1 MAAEVRAGAESLP
14 VLQEPQ
20 MAGGKAEVNIIA
32 IELDAS
38 IQCRAVIDTGTVAEY
53 AERMEAGDA
62 FPPVVLFG
70 TVKRCWIGD
79 GWHRVMAARQL
90 GRTEIEADL
99 REGDRRDALKYAL
112 GANAANGLRR
122 TNADK
127 RRCVEIALAEFGNL
141 SSRAIAGLC
150 GVSPGL
156 VDLARPAEALPK
168 LGNAT
173 RTTSDGR
180 QYPAARKPAE
190 VKDDE
195 DDEETENEQK
205 EVIIDP
211 LSGKANAPDIDAED
225 ETNSDPPNLAGLKR
239 YWNYANKRERK
250 AFLQYIKE

>member
-1 MAAEVRAGAESLP
+1 
-14 VLQEPQ
+14 LQKPQ
-20 MAGGKAEVNIIA
+20 MAGGKTEMNITA

-38 IQCRAVIDTGTVAEY
+38 IQCRAVIDTGTVSEY

-90 GRTEIEADL
+90 GRMEIEADL

-150 GVSPGL
+150 GVGVHL
-156 VDLARPAEALPK
+156 VSDNRQVCDSH
-168 LGNAT
+168 
-173 RTTSDGR
+173 TSTVTGADGK
-180 QYPAARKPAE
+180 QYPAARIPKRQAMFQSAE
-190 VKDDE
+190 
-195 DDEETENEQK
+195 EEESFYEKAEKAEKANEQK
-205 EVIIDP
+205 EAIAVTPQVIAD
-211 LSGKANAPDIDAED
+211 KAIFFLTQIKARNDASKNAFESVV
-225 ETNSDPPNLAGLKR
+225 TWCK
-239 YWNYANKRERK
+239 K
-250 AFLQYIKE
+250 QIKECE

>member
-1 MAAEVRAGAESLP
+1 
-14 VLQEPQ
+14 
-20 MAGGKAEVNIIA
+20 MAGGKTEMNITA

-90 GRTEIEADL
+90 GRMEIEADL

-150 GVSPGL
+150 GVSNRF
-156 VDLARPAEALPK
+156 VDGMRPDET
-168 LGNAT
+168 LGTIPNAT

-190 VKDDE
+190 VKDGD
-195 DDEETENEQK
+195 DDEETEHETK
-205 EVIIDP
+205 EAIEPEKKNKPIP
-211 LSGKANAPDIDAED
+211 APIEAALNRLETEIKLCAGSGWKRCDKD
-225 ETNSDPPNLAGLKR
+225 ELTR
-239 YWNYANKRERK
+239 R
-250 AFLQYIKE
+250 IKSIMKKVEA

>member
-1 MAAEVRAGAESLP
+1 
-14 VLQEPQ
+14 
-20 MAGGKAEVNIIA
+20 VNITA

-90 GRTEIEADL
+90 GLKEIESDL

-150 GVSPGL
+150 GVSDPFVL
-156 VDLARPAEALPK
+156 KIKPTEVL
-168 LGNAT
+168 T
-173 RTTSDGR
+173 VSTSTVTGTDGK

-190 VKDDE
+190 VKDDD
-195 DDEETENEQK
+195 DDEETEHEQK
-205 EVIIDP
+205 EAQHEDKHRDP
-211 LSGKANAPDIDAED
+211 TDTTVEVSDD
-225 ETNSDPPNLAGLKR
+225 EVDTPTLYQLKR
-239 YWNYANKRERK
+239 FWRQATKREK
-250 AFLQYIKE
+250 TQFKEWIQ

>member
-1 MAAEVRAGAESLP
+1 MGRTEKGV
-14 VLQEPQ
+14 
-20 MAGGKAEVNIIA
+20 EVNITA

-53 AERMEAGDA
+53 AERMEAGDS

-150 GVSPGL
+150 GVSDKT
-156 VDLARPAEALPK
+156 VEASRK
-168 LGNAT
+168 EHCGNSAIPT

-190 VKDDE
+190 VKDNN
-195 DDEETENEQK
+195 DDEETEHEQK
-205 EVIIDP
+205 EVQREEKHRDP
-211 LSGKANAPDIDAED
+211 TDTTVEVSDD
-225 ETNSDPPNLAGLKR
+225 EVDTPTLYQLKR
-239 YWNYANKRERK
+239 FWRQATKREK
-250 AFLQYIKE
+250 TQFKEWIQ

>member
-1 MAAEVRAGAESLP
+1 
-14 VLQEPQ
+14 
-20 MAGGKAEVNIIA
+20 
-32 IELDAS
+32 
-38 IQCRAVIDTGTVAEY
+38 VIDTGTVAEY

-150 GVSPGL
+150 GVSHPF
-156 VDLARPAEALPK
+156 VDGMRPDKALETVS
-168 LGNAT
+168 NAT

-190 VKDDE
+190 VKDDD
-195 DDEETENEQK
+195 DDEETEHEQK
-205 EVIIDP
+205 EVHKRPIGPPSDGMQFARIAIMNLEQIKTNDTERGQALRVVKDWIIKHE
-211 LSGKANAPDIDAED
+211 S
-225 ETNSDPPNLAGLKR
+225 
-239 YWNYANKRERK
+239 
-250 AFLQYIKE
+250 

>member
-150 GVSPGL
+150 GVSDKT
-156 VDLARPAEALPK
+156 VEASRKEHCGSSAIP
-168 LGNAT
+168 T

-205 EVIIDP
+205 EVITDP

>member
-1 MAAEVRAGAESLP
+1 
-14 VLQEPQ
+14 
-20 MAGGKAEVNIIA
+20 MAGTEKGVEVNITA

-99 REGDRRDALKYAL
+99 REGDRPDALRYAL

-127 RRCVEIALAEFGNL
+127 RRCVEIALAEFGGL
-141 SSRAIAGLC
+141 SSRAIAEMC
-150 GVSPGL
+150 GVHHTFVEKQRPEP
-156 VDLARPAEALPK
+156 LATVA
-168 LGNAT
+168 NAT

-180 QYPAARKPAE
+180 QYPATRKPAP
-190 VKDDE
+190 VQNDE
-195 DDEETENEQK
+195 DDEETEHEQE
-205 EVIIDP
+205 EVTQEEKHRDP
-211 LSGKANAPDIDAED
+211 TDTTVEVSDD
-225 ETNSDPPNLAGLKR
+225 EVDTPTLYQLKR
-239 YWNYANKRERK
+239 FWRQATKQERTQ
-250 AFLQYIKE
+250 FKEWIQ

>member
-1 MAAEVRAGAESLP
+1 MAAAIRAGAESLP

-20 MAGGKAEVNIIA
+20 MAGGKTKVNITA

-150 GVSPGL
+150 GVGHEM
-156 VDLARPAEALPK
+156 VTAARPLAETA
-168 LGNAT
+168 NAT

-195 DDEETENEQK
+195 DDEETEHKTK
-205 EVIIDP
+205 EVQREEKHRDP
-211 LSGKANAPDIDAED
+211 TDTTVEVSDD
-225 ETNSDPPNLAGLKR
+225 EVDTPTLYQLKR
-239 YWNYANKRERK
+239 FWRQATKREK
-250 AFLQYIKE
+250 TQFKEWIQ